1 MDKLNYDHDGKNNG
15 KDGKRFLLKRIIPH
29 PDYVFTY
36 ITHSDVALLELRDE
50 IEYSESV
57 RPICLPNG
65 RQPSHGERC
74 HITGWG
80 YTHGKGEVLSH
91 HLRQATIPMVNFKQC
106 QNTGI
111 WYRLLKEK
119 VHMCGGDSQKG
130 GVDSCGGDSG
140 GPLAHGFHM
149 LNKYITYESYNM
161 IESLSKIEQI
171 MSKIQSLLLGSLPT
185 SNLTS

>member
-1 MDKLNYDHDGKNNG
+1 MLFAPLD
-15 KDGKRFLLKRIIPH
+15 
-29 PDYVFTY
+29 PDSRVGPQ
-36 ITHSDVALLELRDE
+36 AL
-50 IEYSESV
+50 
-57 RPICLPNG
+57 CLPNG

-140 GPLAHGFHM
+140 GPLV
-149 LNKYITYESYNM
+149 ITRNDGRYEQIGIASVIPGGKCGGYNM
-161 IESLSKIEQI
+161 YTRIGRATP
-171 MSKIQSLLLGSLPT
+171 M
-185 SNLTS
+185 